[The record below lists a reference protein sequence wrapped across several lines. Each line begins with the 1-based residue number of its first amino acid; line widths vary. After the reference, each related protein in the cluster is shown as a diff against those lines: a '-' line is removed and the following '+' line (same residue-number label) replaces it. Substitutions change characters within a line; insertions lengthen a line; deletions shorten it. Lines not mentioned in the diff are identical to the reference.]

1 MYYVIISLSE
11 IMSNRENDLQNLT
24 GKVLLATPNISD
36 AYVHKSIVF
45 ICKHSKEGAL
55 GVIVNKIIPQLPFVT
70 HMKLDDII
78 GNAKIHIGG
87 NTDIDN
93 CYILHTNSNLS
104 GNTIPICDD
113 IFLTRCDDIVRSL
126 SFVNNEPERKILCL
140 GCYNWDPQQLEN
152 EITSNYWIPIPAD
165 EALIFG
171 SSYVDKWD
179 KAFLKI
185 GLHSSLFLNKS
196 GIA

>member
-1 MYYVIISLSE
+1 
-11 IMSNRENDLQNLT
+11 MSNRGNDLQNLT

-36 AYVHKSIVF
+36 AYIHKSIVF
-45 ICKHSKEGAL
+45 ICKHSKKGAC
-55 GVIVNKIIPQLPFVT
+55 GVIVNKIIPQLPFIT

-78 GNAKIHIGG
+78 GNAKIHMGG
-87 NTDIDN
+87 NTDLDN
-93 CYILHTNSNLS
+93 CYILHTNRNLS
-104 GNTIPICDD
+104 DNTISVCDD
-113 IFLTRCDDIVRSL
+113 IFLTKCDDIVRSL

-140 GCYNWDPQQLEN
+140 GCYNWGPQQLEN

-171 SSYVDKWD
+171 SSSVDKWN

-185 GLHSSLFLNKS
+185 GLHSYMFLDKS